1 MIPHGMQITANQQ
14 LTREYLACKQWGNIR
29 RRQPTTAY
37 SHTMKTTTIDAAEHP
52 ATTKAEGDPKA
63 INFIKHITLL
73 TFSCFFF
80 FPNKDLII
88 MIMKN

>member
-1 MIPHGMQITANQQ
+1 MIPHGMQIAANQQ
-14 LTREYLACKQWGNIR
+14 LTHVYLACKQWGNIR
-29 RRQPTTAY
+29 TRQPTTVFAHHENHNY
-37 SHTMKTTTIDAAEHP
+37 DAAEHP

-80 FPNKDLII
+80 LLPN
-88 MIMKN
+88 